1 MANSHKPLVSLGIPT
16 YNRSHLLSP
25 TLDSIL
31 SQNYENI
38 EIIISDNGS
47 NDGTAKFLKSYTGSD
62 ARIKYFRHPQNKGP
76 YFNYDACRRLAMGRY
91 FMWVDPGAELLPKV
105 LETYVSFLEANQ
117 DYVTVSGKINHLEKG
132 NLIYTEEGF
141 SLEDDNPFRRVQFF
155 YSQVQQGTLL
165 YGLHRNVWI
174 RQNPIRRNLVGDW
187 HFIAANA
194 FMGKV
199 KSLNM
204 VGSQRVIVNDSCG
217 EAYLTD
223 LIERL
228 GLAKYWIRF
237 PKLRVALETF
247 EATTSYFPVFYAIP
261 IPKRGIFALQNA
273 LCIGLGKKVEFG
285 AIRLDLPDLSRLFDT
300 RNRKEIRSKSV

>member
-1 MANSHKPLVSLGIPT
+1 MANPNKPLVSLGIPT
-16 YNRSHLLSP
+16 YNQIHLLRP

-38 EIIISDNGS
+38 EIIISDNAS
-47 NDGTAKFLKSYTGSD
+47 NDGTAECLKSYADSD

-91 FMWVDPGAELLPKV
+91 FMWVDPGEELLPKV
-105 LETYVSFLEANQ
+105 LETYVSFMEANQ
-117 DYVTVSGKINHLEKG
+117 DYVTVSGKINYWEKG
-132 NLIYTEEGF
+132 SLIYTEKGF
-141 SLEDDNPFRRVQFF
+141 SLEDDNPFHRVQSF

-199 KSLNM
+199 KSLNR
-204 VGSQRVIVNDSCG
+204 VGSQRVDVKDSWG

-223 LIERL
+223 LIGRL
-228 GLAKYWIRF
+228 GLSKYWTRF

-247 EATTSYFPVFYAIP
+247 EATTSYFPVFHSIP
-261 IPKRGIFALQNA
+261 ILKRLIFALQNA
-273 LCIGLGKKVEFG
+273 LCIILGKKVELG
-285 AIRLDLPDLSRLFDT
+285 SIGLDLPDLSQFLET
-300 RNRKEIRSKSV
+300 RNRKEMRSKSV